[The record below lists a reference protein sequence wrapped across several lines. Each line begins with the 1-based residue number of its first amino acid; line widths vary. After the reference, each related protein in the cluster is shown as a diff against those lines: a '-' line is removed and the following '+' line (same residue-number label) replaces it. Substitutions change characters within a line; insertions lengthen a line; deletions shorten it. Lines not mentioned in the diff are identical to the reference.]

1 MNILLLIFVGFALL
15 LNVFATYAVTQ
26 SASHT
31 TERKTIQVI
40 LVWLIPLL
48 GAIICIVFER
58 ADRSEIPTQ
67 RSSEFCENAD
77 SSGSD

>member
-1 MNILLLIFVGFALL
+1 MNILILILVGVALL
-15 LNVFATYAVTQ
+15 LNLFATYVVTQ
-26 SASHT
+26 STSYT
-31 TERKTIQVI
+31 TERKTLQVI

-58 ADRSEIPTQ
+58 ADRSATPTQ

-77 SSGSD
+77 ASGSD